1 MSTRNAVAAA
11 AAALAAAA
19 VLAPAVAHA
28 DDLVIPPQ
36 ILDTTCSLDQLM
48 AATQQV
54 MPLVYSDLI
63 AKYQSEPPWVQG
75 GVVFHLNRL
84 LQKPPAE
91 RQQEIDTLAEF
102 VPQYTP
108 LFVMAEPVAEEI
120 TAACP
125 TFPVVNPAVWNP
137 PPDAPAPAA
146 PAPGPDA
153 PAPAP
158 TPAPAPAPAS

>member
-1 MSTRNAVAAA
+1 MTTRNAVAAA

-19 VLAPAVAHA
+19 VLAPAAAHA

-120 TAACP
+120 TAVCP

-137 PPDAPAPAA
+137 PPDAPAPAPA

-153 PAPAP
+153 PDPTPAP
-158 TPAPAPAPAS
+158 TPAPSP

>member
-1 MSTRNAVAAA
+1 MIRTVVAVGT
-11 AAALAAAA
+11 AA
-19 VLAPAVAHA
+19 VCALSAPAIAHA
-28 DDLVIPPQ
+28 DELVIPPP

-54 MPLVYSDLI
+54 TPLVYSDLI
-63 AKYQSEPPWVQG
+63 TKYQSEPPWVQG

-91 RQQEIDTLAEF
+91 RQQEIDTVAEF
-102 VPQYTP
+102 LPQFTG

-120 TAACP
+120 TAVCP

-137 PPDAPAPAA
+137 PPPPPATPAA
-146 PAPGPDA
+146 P
-153 PAPAP
+153 P
-158 TPAPAPAPAS
+158 TP